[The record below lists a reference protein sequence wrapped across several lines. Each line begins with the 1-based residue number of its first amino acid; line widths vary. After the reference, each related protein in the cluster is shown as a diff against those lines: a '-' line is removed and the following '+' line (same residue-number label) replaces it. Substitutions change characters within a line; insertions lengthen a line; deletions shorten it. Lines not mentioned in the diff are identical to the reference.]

1 MKTLMGFLAVAVAIA
16 LAPVPAQSAEGTVSR
31 AQFTSAV
38 LDREPV
44 DEVTSIDSTTGKIF
58 FFTELRNLEDTTIT
72 HRWTHAGEVKA
83 EVTFKVR
90 GSRWRVYSSKTL
102 LPEWIGD
109 WKVEVLAEDG
119 TVLGTYD
126 LKHSGS

>member
-1 MKTLMGFLAVAVAIA
+1 MKTAMGFLAIALAIA
-16 LAPVPAQSAEGTVSR
+16 LAPLPAMSAEGRVSR
-31 AQFTSAV
+31 GQFTSAI

-44 DEVTSIDSTTGKIF
+44 DEITSIDSTIGKIF

-83 EVTFKVR
+83 EIEFKVR

-109 WKVEVLAEDG
+109 WKVEVLSEEG
-119 TVLGTYD
+119 TVLGTYE

>member
-1 MKTLMGFLAVAVAIA
+1 MKVVMGFLALATLIA
-16 LAPVPAQSAEGTVSR
+16 LAPTAAMSAEGKVSR
-31 AQFTSAV
+31 AQFTSAI

-44 DEVTSIDSTTGKIF
+44 DEVTSIDSTTSKIF
-58 FFTELRNLEDTTIT
+58 FFTELRNLEDRTVT
-72 HRWTHAGEVKA
+72 HRWTHGGEVKA
-83 EVTFKVR
+83 EVIFKVR

-109 WKVEVLAEDG
+109 WTVEVISEDG
-119 TVLGTYD
+119 TVLGTYE

>member
-16 LAPVPAQSAEGTVSR
+16 LAPLPAMSAEGKVSR
-31 AQFTSAV
+31 GQFTSAV

-44 DEVTSIDSTTGKIF
+44 DEVTSIDSTTGTIF
-58 FFTELRNLEDTTIT
+58 FFTELRNLEDTTVT
-72 HRWTHAGEVKA
+72 HRWTHGGEVKA

-109 WKVEVLAEDG
+109 WKIEVLSEDG
-119 TVLGTYD
+119 MVLGTYE